1 MLEMEVEVVE
11 MALEVMALEETEEKK
26 MEVMEM
32 EVMVK
37 EETVM
42 EEKTEE
48 KKMEA
53 MVMEEMAKEETAM
66 EEKKMAMEVTVMVVM
81 EKVAMEMEEM
91 TVMMLLDFQEVL
103 FHVSRVKTLSK
114 LWIEVSFAW
123 ILCQSVISFVLVV
136 LISSARSTVSVT
148 TTQMYQQTSFKSR
161 QLLNHLLKFH
171 PNTCYLSSNKKQ
183 LRPFQHLLL
192 RLVISL

>member
-1 MLEMEVEVVE
+1 
-11 MALEVMALEETEEKK
+11 MALEETVPEEMEEKK
-26 MEVMEM
+26 MVEMEM
-32 EVMVK
+32 EVMAK

-48 KKMEA
+48 KKME
-53 MVMEEMAKEETAM
+53 EMAKEETAM
-66 EEKKMAMEVTVMVVM
+66 EEKKKAMEVTVMVVM

-91 TVMMLLDFQEVL
+91 IVMMLLDFQEVL

-123 ILCQSVISFVLVV
+123 TLCLSVISFVLVV
-136 LISSARSTVSVT
+136 LISSERSTVSVT

-183 LRPFQHLLL
+183 PRPFQHLLL
-192 RLVISL
+192 RQVISL

>member
-1 MLEMEVEVVE
+1 M
-11 MALEVMALEETEEKK
+11 EVMA
-26 MEVMEM
+26 
-32 EVMVK
+32 K

-66 EEKKMAMEVTVMVVM
+66 EEKKKAMTVTVVM

-136 LISSARSTVSVT
+136 L
-148 TTQMYQQTSFKSR
+148 
-161 QLLNHLLKFH
+161 LE
-171 PNTCYLSSNKKQ
+171 
-183 LRPFQHLLL
+183 
-192 RLVISL
+192 

>member
-11 MALEVMALEETEEKK
+11 MELEVMALEETEEKK
-26 MEVMEM
+26 MEVM
-32 EVMVK
+32 
-37 EETVM
+37 
-42 EEKTEE
+42 
-48 KKMEA
+48 
-53 MVMEEMAKEETAM
+53 VMEEMAKEE
-66 EEKKMAMEVTVMVVM
+66 
-81 EKVAMEMEEM
+81 MEMEEM

-123 ILCQSVISFVLVV
+123 TLCLLVISFVLVV
-136 LISSARSTVSVT
+136 PISSARSTVSVT

-183 LRPFQHLLL
+183 PRPFQHLLL
-192 RLVISL
+192 RQD

>member
-11 MALEVMALEETEEKK
+11 MELEVMVPEETEEKK
-26 MEVMEM
+26 MEEM
-32 EVMVK
+32 
-37 EETVM
+37 VM

-53 MVMEEMAKEETAM
+53 MVMEEMAKEETVM
-66 EEKKMAMEVTVMVVM
+66 EEKKKAMAVTVVM

-91 TVMMLLDFQEVL
+91 IVMMLLDFQEVL

-114 LWIEVSFAW
+114 LWTEVSFAW

-136 LISSARSTVSVT
+136 PISSARSTVSVT
-148 TTQMYQQTSFKSR
+148 TTQMYQQTSFKSK

>member
-1 MLEMEVEVVE
+1 MEE
-11 MALEVMALEETEEKK
+11 MA
-26 MEVMEM
+26 
-32 EVMVK
+32 K

-42 EEKTEE
+42 EEKMEEKKMEAMVMEEMAKEETVMEEKMKE

-66 EEKKMAMEVTVMVVM
+66 EEKKKAMEVTVMVVM

-91 TVMMLLDFQEVL
+91 IVMMLLDFQEVL

-123 ILCQSVISFVLVV
+123 TLCLLVISFVLVV
-136 LISSARSTVSVT
+136 PISSARSTVSVT

-161 QLLNHLLKFH
+161 HLLNHLLKFH

-183 LRPFQHLLL
+183 PRPFQHLLL
-192 RLVISL
+192 RQVISL

>member
-11 MALEVMALEETEEKK
+11 MELEGMALEETEEKK
-26 MEVMEM
+26 MVEMEM
-32 EVMVK
+32 EVMAK

-53 MVMEEMAKEETAM
+53 M
-66 EEKKMAMEVTVMVVM
+66 
-81 EKVAMEMEEM
+81 EMEEM
-91 TVMMLLDFQEVL
+91 IVMMLLDFQEVL

-123 ILCQSVISFVLVV
+123 TLCLLVISFVLVV
-136 LISSARSTVSVT
+136 PISSARSTVSVT

-161 QLLNHLLKFH
+161 HLLNHLLKFH

-183 LRPFQHLLL
+183 PRPFQHLLL
-192 RLVISL
+192 RQVISL

>member
-11 MALEVMALEETEEKK
+11 MELEVMALEETEEKK
-26 MEVMEM
+26 MEEM
-32 EVMVK
+32 AK

-42 EEKTEE
+42 EEKMEE

-66 EEKKMAMEVTVMVVM
+66 EEKKKAMEVTVMVVM

-183 LRPFQHLLL
+183 PRPFQHLLL
-192 RLVISL
+192 RQVISL